1 MAKDQD
7 AAAVAHLGQ
16 TVTAMREE
24 LSELRA
30 TQTAVL
36 ATLTA
41 LLAANEGQSEMLAE
55 ILRAARQEDG
65 PSEVAQQLE
74 TLIAAVRLSAET
86 VESLAEQ
93 MAALPDEISA
103 AVTRGLPAG
112 ASARPAS

>member
-24 LSELRA
+24 LSELRT
-30 TQTAVL
+30 TQNAVL

-41 LLAANEGQSEMLAE
+41 VLAANEAQSEMLAE
-55 ILRAARQEDG
+55 ILRAARQEEG

-74 TLIAAVRLSAET
+74 SLVAAVRLSTET
-86 VESLAEQ
+86 IEFLAEQ
-93 MAALPDEISA
+93 MAALPGEIGA
-103 AVTRGLPAG
+103 AVARGLPAG